1 MPSVKDTA
9 TELVKLLVPGMRL
22 SATIEFGPAD
32 QYPFNT
38 HYIGCKASQ
47 FLIIDLP
54 QKVTESLVMR
64 KINNASIVIR
74 GITNTKLG
82 HVVAFK
88 TSVISQISSP
98 VPLIFLRLPQHFA
111 SKPIREHERYAMDFP
126 IEIKSNTVSY
136 KATMVDF
143 SVSGCAFFIS
153 GESELSKSSTIELYT
168 PLDELLPEDLK
179 YTIVGIQKE
188 KKGHRFGVKFNK
200 NIQLSDQL
208 KQELLEQSAL
218 STLF

>member
-1 MPSVKDTA
+1 MPSVNDAA
-9 TELVKLLVPGMRL
+9 TELVKLLIPGMRL

-38 HYIGCKASQ
+38 HYIGCKANQ

-54 QKVTESLVMR
+54 QKAKESLVMR
-64 KINNASIVIR
+64 KLNNAVIVIR

-82 HVVAFK
+82 HIVAFK

-98 VPLIFLRLPQHFA
+98 GHLIFLRMPQHFA
-111 SKPIREHERYAMDFP
+111 SKPIREHERYALDIP
-126 IEIKSNTVSY
+126 IEVKSNTISY
-136 KATMVDF
+136 KAAMVDF

-153 GESELSKSSTIELYT
+153 GECELTKSSNIELDT
-168 PLDELLPEDLK
+168 PLNDLIPERLK

-188 KKGHRFGVKFNK
+188 KKGHRFGIKFSEE
-200 NIQLSDQL
+200 IEMSDEL